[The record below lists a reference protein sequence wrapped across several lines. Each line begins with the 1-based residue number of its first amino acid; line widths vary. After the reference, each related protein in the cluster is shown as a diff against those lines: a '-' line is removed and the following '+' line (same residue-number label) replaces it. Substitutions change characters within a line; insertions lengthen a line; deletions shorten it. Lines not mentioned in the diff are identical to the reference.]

1 MIRDILRV
9 LGGGCI
15 LAGGILYFT
24 IESNSSTHSEMLQLQ
39 NKTEKLEKEL
49 MKTKEA
55 LAIAQTA
62 SAVKKIPK
70 EEKEIKGSKVSV
82 NEDFPKEPIINTIL
96 TIELGS
102 NSSVVSATLERLEI
116 IKDAALFDAYLV
128 DNDLTGK
135 IQIGEHKVDSSMDFH
150 AISKEI
156 TNVK

>member
-82 NEDFPKEPIINTIL
+82 NEDSPKEPIINTIL

-150 AISKEI
+150 AISMEI